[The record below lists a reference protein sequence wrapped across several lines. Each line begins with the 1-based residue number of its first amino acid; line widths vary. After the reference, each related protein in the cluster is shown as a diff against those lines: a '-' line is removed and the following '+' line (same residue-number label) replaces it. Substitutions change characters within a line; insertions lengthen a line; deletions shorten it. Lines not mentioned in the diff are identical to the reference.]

1 MNARPIIAV
10 DAMGGD
16 FGPSVVVPGAIDAA
30 RLHDLHVLLVGDT
43 PKVEAELAKLDL
55 ANVHFD
61 IVQADDVVHMN
72 EKPSDILRRKKNAS
86 IQVACRLVKDG
97 KADAVVSA
105 GHSGATVAC
114 GMFIMGRLPGVE
126 RPALAALLPT
136 EKNPVVV
143 LDAGANVDCRPY
155 HLFQFGLMGDAF
167 ARDLLG
173 YAAPRVSLLSIGEE
187 EGKGNSQVKEAYELL
202 KLAQNLNFVGNAEG
216 RDIFTGDID
225 VVVCDGFVGNVVV
238 KMSEGLAS
246 ALVRMLK
253 RLFTSGFLP
262 ALGGM
267 LAKGR
272 LLGLQF
278 LALFEDGLY
287 YRICREANEKAYR
300 IAAACQEAGFP
311 FFAPSSTNQQFP
323 VFPNRL
329 LARLRE
335 KYAVSVWAKVD
346 EEHTAIRLCTS
357 WATREEA
364 VDQLIADIQILGREL

>member
-1 MNARPIIAV
+1 MREKPVIAV

-16 FGPSVVVPGAIDAA
+16 FGPAVVVPGAVEAA

-43 PKVEAELAKLDL
+43 PKVEAELARLDL
-55 ANVHFD
+55 KGIGCE

-72 EKPSDILRRKKNAS
+72 ERPSDILRRKKNAS
-86 IQVACRLVKDG
+86 IQVACRLVKEGAADG
-97 KADAVVSA
+97 VVSA

-136 EKNPVVV
+136 EKEPVVV

-202 KLAQNLNFVGNAEG
+202 KMAHNLNFIGNAEG
-216 RDIFTGDID
+216 RDIFTGDVD

-238 KMSEGLAS
+238 KMSEGLAAS
-246 ALVRMLK
+246 LVRMLK
-253 RLFTSGFLP
+253 RVFTSGVMP
-262 ALGGM
+262 ALGAL
-267 LAKGR
+267 LARGAFR
-272 LLGLQF
+272 NFARTIDYAEYGGAPLLGLQG
-278 LALFEDGLY
+278 LAIVCHGRSNARAMTNAIRMSGAFVRKETNARLAETIL
-287 YRICREANEKAYR
+287 ANEELTR
-300 IAAACQEAGFP
+300 F
-311 FFAPSSTNQQFP
+311 S
-323 VFPNRL
+323 R
-329 LARLRE
+329 
-335 KYAVSVWAKVD
+335 
-346 EEHTAIRLCTS
+346 AI
-357 WATREEA
+357 
-364 VDQLIADIQILGREL
+364 

>member
-1 MNARPIIAV
+1 MDTRPIIAV

-16 FGPSVVVPGAIDAA
+16 FGPSVVVPGAIEAA

-43 PKVEAELAKLDL
+43 PKIEAELGKLDL
-55 ANVHFD
+55 AGVQFD
-61 IVQADDVVHMN
+61 IVHADDVVHMN

-86 IQVACRLVKDG
+86 IQVACRLVKEG
-97 KADAVVSA
+97 AAQSVVSA

-167 ARDLLG
+167 ARDLLN
-173 YAAPRVSLLSIGEE
+173 YPSPRVSLLSIGEE

-202 KLAQNLNFVGNAEG
+202 KLAQNLNFIGNAEG
-216 RDIFTGDID
+216 RDIFTGDVD

-246 ALVRMLK
+246 SLIRMLK
-253 RLFTSGFLP
+253 RVFTSGVLP

-267 LAKGR
+267 LAKGAFKKFAATIDYAEYGGAP
-272 LLGLQF
+272 LLGLQG
-278 LALFEDGLY
+278 LAIVCHGRSNSRAMMNAIKMSGNFVRKGTNDRLAEIIL
-287 YRICREANEKAYR
+287 ANEELTR
-300 IAAACQEAGFP
+300 F
-311 FFAPSSTNQQFP
+311 S
-323 VFPNRL
+323 R
-329 LARLRE
+329 
-335 KYAVSVWAKVD
+335 
-346 EEHTAIRLCTS
+346 AI
-357 WATREEA
+357 
-364 VDQLIADIQILGREL
+364 

>member
-16 FGPSVVVPGAIDAA
+16 FGPSVVVPGTIDAA

-167 ARDLLG
+167 ARDLG

-267 LAKGR
+267 LAKGAFKKFATTIDYAEYGGAP
-272 LLGLQF
+272 LLGLQG
-278 LALFEDGLY
+278 LAIVCHGRSSARAMQNAIKMAGTFVRKGTNDRLAETIL
-287 YRICREANEKAYR
+287 ANEELTR
-300 IAAACQEAGFP
+300 F
-311 FFAPSSTNQQFP
+311 S
-323 VFPNRL
+323 R
-329 LARLRE
+329 
-335 KYAVSVWAKVD
+335 
-346 EEHTAIRLCTS
+346 AI
-357 WATREEA
+357 
-364 VDQLIADIQILGREL
+364 